1 MDGPQHTWTNH
12 LGIDSPCGRKLPRGV
27 LYYAM
32 PPAQCLDAVM
42 RPLLEAAHHRPVA
55 KPTPILFHRFD
66 RVRDALK
73 PMMTNAWAALQ
84 APEQKTPRLL
94 QWFRGVA
101 CALVSVVAASIN
113 VLASAMGLRTS
124 DPTVEAV
131 DELIGEPVPPMQQ
144 IRVKVDGATVMIDA
158 ATNWTENDVNAAL
171 AEKLRRSLGDDYYF
185 VAGGKALN
193 DGNGTTLGA
202 LGVVGRG
209 CVLELRRRTR
219 GGGCGASKAPAEGL
233 MPTPGS
239 VDLREA
245 PSSSNQSS
253 SAPQKP
259 VPLTEEQRAKAAEA
273 AAAVVM
279 VPEPDPLTPEQ
290 RVEKA
295 REAEAI
301 AEEVDAPSKA
311 PDDQQWDNK
320 GCSALKAALKNTV
333 LPDAAYLA
341 QLADEGGTLPRNQ
354 DLPPGARVTL
364 ADMEKW
370 DGIGGTVGALIISY
384 PW

>member
-1 MDGPQHTWTNH
+1 MSVRFGCQLCFGQRSSLFLIQAREAVPHVAEFGESPHPHRIRIAVAGGFAAPPPERCGRRPGGGRALDPYAHGPLAQPANAMDGPQRTWTNH

-27 LYYAM
+27 LYYAT

-42 RPLLEAAHHRPVA
+42 RPLLEAAHHRAVA

-113 VLASAMGLRTS
+113 ALASAMGLRTS

-131 DELIGEPVPPMQQ
+131 DERIGEPVPPMQQ
-144 IRVKVDGATVMIDA
+144 IRVKVDGATVMVHA
-158 ATNWTENDVNAAL
+158 ATNWTENDVKVAL
-171 AEKLRRSLGDDYYF
+171 AEKLGRSLGDDYYF

-209 CVLELRRRTR
+209 CVLELRRRMRAGTR
-219 GGGCGASKAPAEGL
+219 
-233 MPTPGS
+233 PTA
-239 VDLREA
+239 DELA
-245 PSSSNQSS
+245 
-253 SAPQKP
+253 
-259 VPLTEEQRAKAAEA
+259 
-273 AAAVVM
+273 
-279 VPEPDPLTPEQ
+279 
-290 RVEKA
+290 
-295 REAEAI
+295 
-301 AEEVDAPSKA
+301 
-311 PDDQQWDNK
+311 
-320 GCSALKAALKNTV
+320 AALKLFDSDGDGMLSPAELKAILCRPSTGV
-333 LPDAAYLA
+333 VVCPL
-341 QLADEGGTLPRNQ
+341 GGSTRSSRSLTQTGMACCQCGRAGQ
-354 DLPPGARVTL
+354 SVVSAEASDGGGAT
-364 ADMEKW
+364 
-370 DGIGGTVGALIISY
+370 
-384 PW
+384 

>member
-1 MDGPQHTWTNH
+1 
-12 LGIDSPCGRKLPRGV
+12 
-27 LYYAM
+27 
-32 PPAQCLDAVM
+32 
-42 RPLLEAAHHRPVA
+42 
-55 KPTPILFHRFD
+55 
-66 RVRDALK
+66 
-73 PMMTNAWAALQ
+73 MT
-84 APEQKTPRLL
+84 
-94 QWFRGVA
+94 
-101 CALVSVVAASIN
+101 SV
-113 VLASAMGLRTS
+113 
-124 DPTVEAV
+124 
-131 DELIGEPVPPMQQ
+131 
-144 IRVKVDGATVMIDA
+144 
-158 ATNWTENDVNAAL
+158 AL

-219 GGGCGASKAPAEGL
+219 GGGCGASKAPAEGP
-233 MPTPGS
+233 MPAPGS
-239 VDLREA
+239 VDLEEA
-245 PSSSNQSS
+245 PSSSKQSS

-290 RVEKA
+290 RAEKA

-301 AEEVDAPSKA
+301 AKEVDAPSKA
-311 PDDQQWDNK
+311 PYDVQQWDKN

-341 QLADEGGTLPRNQ
+341 QLADEGGILPRNQ

-370 DGIGGTVGALIISY
+370 NGGANTVGALIISY